1 MTSFLIAFG
10 KLERADDY
18 KINQYCKTQLRIMSA
33 FNPSKKDLAEIK
45 EMEETGKDISK
56 YVNSWV
62 LDAYKD
68 KKLDLQNAA
77 TIINDQDLKCILLD
91 LQLYD
96 NPDLVSKVFKLLI
109 SYYRQKMDV
118 YNLAAEVQIL
128 QDD

>member
-1 MTSFLIAFG
+1 
-10 KLERADDY
+10 
-18 KINQYCKTQLRIMSA
+18 MSA